1 MSKLID
7 DLKAE
12 IVLLENKLEMAKNHH
27 YVHESHSLH
36 CQDGELYI
44 YHNGINDE
52 ERCVVINVEQ
62 LLKDLPFII
71 DQTIKENKKMQEMYL
86 NNLKDSIKKL

>member
-12 IVLLENKLEMAKNHH
+12 IVLLENKLEMAKKNH